1 MIEEVGYGDVV
12 SILGVLKKDDPLG
25 PAPLSPSYDPQL
37 NNWQAAINLWLNQNI
52 LPAPI
57 NPVEFDDNHTPEKQP
72 RITFISP
79 DKDTLSPQ
87 ELPEIA
93 ATITSYFPLQ
103 EIQLFL
109 NDGLVDS
116 KTAPI
121 YQGRIAFSLP
131 DALNPG
137 TLRMKIIAYD
147 GLKNKT
153 VAEKVITIL
162 APAQ

>member
-1 MIEEVGYGDVV
+1 MIEERGYGDII
-12 SILGVLKKDDPLG
+12 SILGILQKENPLG
-25 PAPLSPSYDPQL
+25 SAPPFTSHDPQF
-37 NNWQAAINLWLNQNI
+37 NNWQQAINTWVNQNP

-72 RITFISP
+72 HIIFISP
-79 DKDTLSPQ
+79 DKDTVSTQ
-87 ELPEIA
+87 ELSEIA
-93 ATITSYFPLQ
+93 ANITSYFPLQ

-131 DALNPG
+131 DALDPG
-137 TLRMKIIAYD
+137 TLRIKIIAYD
-147 GLKNKT
+147 GLKNKA
-153 VAEKVITIL
+153 VAEKIITVA
-162 APAQ
+162 APEQ